1 MVAVFTEDLGSETV
15 ESPGSWGVLIIAP
28 ILGGLVFML
37 LLSLLVFV
45 NLARRQRSLYGHY
58 SPQKQELVAPRLEL
72 DLVLKPPKEERLI

>member
-1 MVAVFTEDLGSETV
+1 VALTSENMKQEV
-15 ESPGSWGVLIIAP
+15 DSPGSWGILIIAP
-28 ILGGLVFML
+28 VLGGLVFMVL
-37 LLSLLVFV
+37 VSLMVFA